1 MSRPFKLK
9 YSNSAFPFKSPV
21 KYERDPREFNLRKG
35 REEIEAMGPR
45 DEQGKYGGELSFIMD
60 KHLEKK
66 ETKRKGKEKKEVE
79 GEKKDGIKSEPKWWN
94 PKTQSWE

>member
-1 MSRPFKLK
+1 MSGPFKLK

-21 KYERDPREFNLRKG
+21 KYERDPSEFEVRKG
-35 REEIEAMGPR
+35 REEVEATGPR

-60 KHLEKK
+60 KHLGKK
-66 ETKRKGKEKKEVE
+66 ETKGKGKKKKEV
-79 GEKKDGIKSEPKWWN
+79 GGGKSEAKWWN